1 MSKEIVQVIGREI
14 LDSRGNPTVEVEVL
28 VKDGSL
34 GRAIVP
40 SGASTGIYEALE
52 LRDEDPARYGGK
64 GVQKAVANVSGEI
77 SKVLCGVNVT
87 CQEKIDKRLM
97 EADGTDSKQKLG
109 ANAVLG
115 ASLACARAGAQSY
128 NQPLYRYIGGVA
140 GTLLPMPMMN
150 ILNGGAHADNGID
163 FQEFMIIPTGAG
175 TFKEALRMGCE
186 VFHSL
191 KHVLKAMNM
200 NTAVGD
206 EGGFAP
212 NLSSNEDGLKV
223 IMEAIEKAG
232 YVPGKDICLALD
244 VASSEFYKDGQYI
257 LHGEGNKVFD
267 SQTIAAYYEK
277 LTESYPIVSIEDGC
291 DQDDWEGWKYL
302 TQKLG
307 DRVQL
312 VGDDFFVTNTRR
324 LEEGIRQSA
333 ANAILIKPNQIGTL
347 TETIRAVQMAADAGY
362 GVIMSHRSGESE
374 DTTIADLAV
383 GLNCGQIKTG
393 SLSRTER
400 LAKYNQL
407 LRIEERLGTAARFVN
422 PFKKT
427 FLTH

>member
-1 MSKEIVQVIGREI
+1 MSKEIVQVKGREV
-14 LDSRGNPTVEVEVL
+14 LDSRGNPTVEVEVT
-28 VKDGSL
+28 VKDGSI

-52 LRDEDPARYGGK
+52 LRDGEMDRYGGK
-64 GVQKAVANVSGEI
+64 GVRKAVAHVNDEI
-77 SKVLCGVNVT
+77 AKALCGMRVT
-87 CQEKIDKRLM
+87 CQQEIDARLM
-97 EADGTDSKQKLG
+97 EADGTEAKKNLG

-115 ASLACARAGAQSY
+115 ASLACARAGAQVY
-128 NQPLYRYIGGVA
+128 KQPLYRYIGGVA

-150 ILNGGAHADNGID
+150 ILNGGAHADNSID
-163 FQEFMIIPTGAG
+163 FQEFMIVPVGAE

-191 KHVLKAMNM
+191 KGVLKEMHM

-212 NLSSNEDGLKV
+212 NLSGNEEGLKV
-223 IMEAIEKAG
+223 IMAAIEKAG
-232 YVPGKDICLALD
+232 YVPGKDISLALD
-244 VASSEFYKDGQYI
+244 VASSEFYKDGKYI
-257 LHGEGNKVFD
+257 LSGEGNKVFD
-267 SQTIAAYYEK
+267 SQAITAYYGE
-277 LTESYPIVSIEDGC
+277 LIENYPIVSIEDGC
-291 DQDDWEGWKYL
+291 DQDDWEGWQRL

-307 DRVQL
+307 RKVQL
-312 VGDDFFVTNTRR
+312 VGDDFFVTNTKR
-324 LEEGIRQSA
+324 LEEGIRRSA

-347 TETIRAVQMAADAGY
+347 TETIQAVQMASNNGY
-362 GVIMSHRSGESE
+362 GAIMSHRSGESE

-393 SLSRTER
+393 SLSRTDR

-407 LRIEERLGTAARFVN
+407 LRIEERLGRAARFVN
-422 PFKKT
+422 PFKT
-427 FLTH
+427 T

>member
-1 MSKEIVQVIGREI
+1 MSKEIVQVTGREI

-267 SQTIAAYYEK
+267 SQTITAYYEK

-393 SLSRTER
+393 SLSRTDR

>member
-1 MSKEIVQVIGREI
+1 MSKEIVQVKGREV
-14 LDSRGNPTVEVEVL
+14 LDSRGNPTVEVEVT
-28 VKDGSL
+28 VKDGSI

-52 LRDEDPARYGGK
+52 LRDGEMGRYGGK
-64 GVQKAVANVSGEI
+64 GVRKAVAHVNDEI
-77 SKVLCGVNVT
+77 AKALCGMRVT
-87 CQEKIDKRLM
+87 CQQEIDARLM
-97 EADGTDSKQKLG
+97 EADGTEAKKNLG

-115 ASLACARAGAQSY
+115 ASLACARAGAQVY
-128 NQPLYRYIGGVA
+128 KQPLYRYIGGVA

-150 ILNGGAHADNGID
+150 ILNGGAHADNSID
-163 FQEFMIIPTGAG
+163 FQEFMIVPVGAE

-191 KHVLKAMNM
+191 KGVLKEMHM

-212 NLSSNEDGLKV
+212 NLSGNEEGLKV
-223 IMEAIEKAG
+223 IMAAIEKAG
-232 YVPGKDICLALD
+232 YVPGKDISLALD
-244 VASSEFYKDGQYI
+244 VASSEFYKDGKYI
-257 LHGEGNKVFD
+257 LSGEGNKVFD
-267 SQTIAAYYEK
+267 SQAITAYYGE
-277 LTESYPIVSIEDGC
+277 LIENYPIVSIEDGC
-291 DQDDWEGWKYL
+291 DQDDWEGWQRL

-307 DRVQL
+307 RKVQL
-312 VGDDFFVTNTRR
+312 VGDDFFVTNTKR
-324 LEEGIRQSA
+324 LEEGIRRSA

-347 TETIRAVQMAADAGY
+347 TETIQAVQMASNNGY
-362 GVIMSHRSGESE
+362 GAIMSHRSGESE

-393 SLSRTER
+393 SLSRTDC

-407 LRIEERLGTAARFVN
+407 LRIEERLGRAARFVN
-422 PFKKT
+422 PFKT
-427 FLTH
+427 T

>member
-1 MSKEIVQVIGREI
+1 MSKEIVQVKGREV
-14 LDSRGNPTVEVEVL
+14 LDSRGNPTVEVEVT
-28 VKDGSL
+28 VKDGSI

-52 LRDEDPARYGGK
+52 LRDGEMGRYGGK
-64 GVQKAVANVSGEI
+64 GVRKAVAHVNDEI
-77 SKVLCGVNVT
+77 AKALCGMRVT
-87 CQEKIDKRLM
+87 CQQEIDARLM
-97 EADGTDSKQKLG
+97 EADGTEAKKNLG

-115 ASLACARAGAQSY
+115 ASLACARAGAQVY
-128 NQPLYRYIGGVA
+128 KQPLYRYIGGVA

-150 ILNGGAHADNGID
+150 ILNGGAHADNSID
-163 FQEFMIIPTGAG
+163 FQEFMIVPVGAE

-191 KHVLKAMNM
+191 KGVLKEMHM

-212 NLSSNEDGLKV
+212 NLSGNEEGLKV
-223 IMEAIEKAG
+223 IMAAIEKAG
-232 YVPGKDICLALD
+232 YVLGKDISLALD
-244 VASSEFYKDGQYI
+244 VASSEFYKDGKYI
-257 LHGEGNKVFD
+257 LSGEGNKVFD
-267 SQTIAAYYEK
+267 SQAITAYYGE
-277 LTESYPIVSIEDGC
+277 LIENYPIVSIEDGC
-291 DQDDWEGWKYL
+291 DQDDWEGWQRL

-307 DRVQL
+307 RKVQL
-312 VGDDFFVTNTRR
+312 VGDDFFVTNTKR
-324 LEEGIRQSA
+324 LEEGIRRSA

-347 TETIRAVQMAADAGY
+347 TETIQAVQMASNNGY
-362 GVIMSHRSGESE
+362 GAIMSHRSGESE

-393 SLSRTER
+393 SLSRTDR

-407 LRIEERLGTAARFVN
+407 LRIEERLGRAARFVN
-422 PFKKT
+422 PFKT
-427 FLTH
+427 T

>member
-1 MSKEIVQVIGREI
+1 MSKEIVQVKGREV
-14 LDSRGNPTVEVEVL
+14 LDSRGNPTVEVEVT
-28 VKDGSL
+28 VKDGSI

-52 LRDEDPARYGGK
+52 LRDVEMDRYGGK
-64 GVQKAVANVSGEI
+64 GVRKAVAHVNDEI
-77 SKVLCGVNVT
+77 AKALCGMRVT
-87 CQEKIDKRLM
+87 CQQEIDARLM
-97 EADGTDSKQKLG
+97 EADGTEAKKNLG

-115 ASLACARAGAQSY
+115 ASLACARAGAQVY
-128 NQPLYRYIGGVA
+128 KQPLYRYIGGVA

-150 ILNGGAHADNGID
+150 ILNGGAHADNSID
-163 FQEFMIIPTGAG
+163 FQEFMIVPVGAE

-191 KHVLKAMNM
+191 KGVLKEMHM

-212 NLSSNEDGLKV
+212 NLSGNEEGLKV
-223 IMEAIEKAG
+223 IMAAIEKAG
-232 YVPGKDICLALD
+232 YVPGKDISLALD
-244 VASSEFYKDGQYI
+244 VASSEFYKDGKYI
-257 LHGEGNKVFD
+257 LSSEGNKVFD
-267 SQTIAAYYEK
+267 SQAITAYYGE
-277 LTESYPIVSIEDGC
+277 LIENYPIVSIEDGC
-291 DQDDWEGWKYL
+291 DQDDWEGWQRL

-307 DRVQL
+307 RKVQL
-312 VGDDFFVTNTRR
+312 VGDDFFVTNTKR
-324 LEEGIRQSA
+324 LEEGIRRSA

-347 TETIRAVQMAADAGY
+347 TETIQAVQMASNNGY
-362 GVIMSHRSGESE
+362 GAIMSHRSGESE

-393 SLSRTER
+393 SLSRTDR

-407 LRIEERLGTAARFVN
+407 LRIEERLGRAARFVN
-422 PFKKT
+422 PFKT
-427 FLTH
+427 I

>member
-1 MSKEIVQVIGREI
+1 MSKEIVQVKGREV
-14 LDSRGNPTVEVEVL
+14 LDSRGNPTVEVEVT
-28 VKDGSL
+28 VKDGSI

-52 LRDEDPARYGGK
+52 LRDGEMDRYGGK
-64 GVQKAVANVSGEI
+64 GVRKAVAHVNDEI
-77 SKVLCGVNVT
+77 AKALCGMRVT
-87 CQEKIDKRLM
+87 CQQEIDARLM
-97 EADGTDSKQKLG
+97 EADGTEAKKNLG

-115 ASLACARAGAQSY
+115 ASLACARAGAQVY
-128 NQPLYRYIGGVA
+128 KQPLYRYIGGVA

-150 ILNGGAHADNGID
+150 ILNGGAHADNSID
-163 FQEFMIIPTGAG
+163 FQEFMIVPVGAE

-191 KHVLKAMNM
+191 KGVLKEMHM

-212 NLSSNEDGLKV
+212 NLSGNEEGLKV
-223 IMEAIEKAG
+223 IMAAIEKAG
-232 YVPGKDICLALD
+232 YVPGKDISLALD
-244 VASSEFYKDGQYI
+244 VASSEFYKDGKYI
-257 LHGEGNKVFD
+257 LSGEGNKVFD
-267 SQTIAAYYEK
+267 SQAITAYYGE
-277 LTESYPIVSIEDGC
+277 LIENYPIVSIEDGC
-291 DQDDWEGWKYL
+291 DQDDWEDWQRL

-307 DRVQL
+307 RKVQL
-312 VGDDFFVTNTRR
+312 VGDDFFVTNTKR
-324 LEEGIRQSA
+324 LEEGIRRSA

-347 TETIRAVQMAADAGY
+347 TETIQAVQMASNNGY
-362 GVIMSHRSGESE
+362 GAIMSHRSGESE

-393 SLSRTER
+393 SLSRTDR

-407 LRIEERLGTAARFVN
+407 LRIEERLGRAARFVN
-422 PFKKT
+422 PFRT
-427 FLTH
+427 I

>member
-1 MSKEIVQVIGREI
+1 MMMKEIQEIKGREV
-14 LDSRGNPTVEVEVL
+14 LDSRGNPTVEVEVVL
-28 VKDGSL
+28 RHGIT

-52 LRDEDPARYGGK
+52 LRDGDKKRYGGK
-64 GVQKAVANVSGEI
+64 GVKKAVKHVNENIA
-77 SKVLCGVNVT
+77 KALCGTDVT
-87 CQEKIDKRLM
+87 KQQEIDEKLL
-97 EADGTDSKQKLG
+97 EVDGTEAKKNLG
-109 ANAVLG
+109 ANAILG
-115 ASLACARAGAQSY
+115 VSLACARAGAAFY
-128 NQPLYRYIGGVA
+128 HMPVYRYIGGIS

-163 FQEFMIIPTGAG
+163 FQEFMIIPTGAKC
-175 TFKEALRMGCE
+175 FSEALRMGSE

-191 KHVLKAMNM
+191 KSVLGGMGL

-212 NLSSNEDGLKV
+212 DLASNEDGLKV

-232 YVPGKDICLALD
+232 YEPGRDVCIALD
-244 VASSEFYKDGQYI
+244 VASSEFYKDGNYI
-257 LHGEGNKVFD
+257 LYGENNKIFD
-267 SQTIAAYYEK
+267 SQEISEYYEMLVSK
-277 LTESYPIVSIEDGC
+277 YPIVSIEDGC
-291 DQDDWEGWKYL
+291 DQDDWDGWKNL
-302 TQKLG
+302 TSRLG
-307 DRVQL
+307 KKIQL

-324 LEEGIRQSA
+324 LQEGIGQRA

-347 TETIRAVQMAADAGY
+347 TETIQAVQLAGGAGY
-362 GVIMSHRSGESE
+362 NAVMSHRSGESE

-393 SLSRTER
+393 SLSRTDR

-407 LRIEERLGTAARFVN
+407 LRIEEELGKGARFEN
-422 PFKKT
+422 PFIDKIR
-427 FLTH
+427 

>member
-1 MSKEIVQVIGREI
+1 M
-14 LDSRGNPTVEVEVL
+14 EVL

-175 TFKEALRMGCE
+175 TFKEALE
-186 VFHSL
+186 WAVKSFIL
-191 KHVLKAMNM
+191 LNM
-200 NTAVGD
+200 
-206 EGGFAP
+206 F
-212 NLSSNEDGLKV
+212 
-223 IMEAIEKAG
+223 
-232 YVPGKDICLALD
+232 
-244 VASSEFYKDGQYI
+244 
-257 LHGEGNKVFD
+257 
-267 SQTIAAYYEK
+267 
-277 LTESYPIVSIEDGC
+277 
-291 DQDDWEGWKYL
+291 
-302 TQKLG
+302 
-307 DRVQL
+307 
-312 VGDDFFVTNTRR
+312 
-324 LEEGIRQSA
+324 
-333 ANAILIKPNQIGTL
+333 
-347 TETIRAVQMAADAGY
+347 
-362 GVIMSHRSGESE
+362 
-374 DTTIADLAV
+374 
-383 GLNCGQIKTG
+383 
-393 SLSRTER
+393 
-400 LAKYNQL
+400 
-407 LRIEERLGTAARFVN
+407 
-422 PFKKT
+422 
-427 FLTH
+427 

>member
-1 MSKEIVQVIGREI
+1 MSKEIVQVKGREV
-14 LDSRGNPTVEVEVL
+14 LDSRGNPTVEVEVT
-28 VKDGSL
+28 VKDGSV

-52 LRDEDPARYGGK
+52 LRDEEMGRYGGK
-64 GVQKAVANVSGEI
+64 GVRKAVAHVNDEI
-77 SKVLCGVNVT
+77 AKALCGMRVT
-87 CQEKIDKRLM
+87 CQQEIDARLM
-97 EADGTDSKQKLG
+97 EADGTEAKKNLG

-115 ASLACARAGAQSY
+115 ASLACARAGAQVY
-128 NQPLYRYIGGVA
+128 KQPLYRYIGGVA

-150 ILNGGAHADNGID
+150 ILNGGAHADNSID
-163 FQEFMIIPTGAG
+163 FQEFMIVPVGAE

-191 KHVLKAMNM
+191 KGVLKEMHM

-212 NLSSNEDGLKV
+212 NLSGNEEGLKV
-223 IMEAIEKAG
+223 IMAAIEKAG
-232 YVPGKDICLALD
+232 YVPGKDISLALD
-244 VASSEFYKDGQYI
+244 VASSEFYKDGKYI
-257 LHGEGNKVFD
+257 LSSEGNKVFD
-267 SQTIAAYYEK
+267 SQAITAYYGE
-277 LTESYPIVSIEDGC
+277 LIENYPIVSIEDGC
-291 DQDDWEGWKYL
+291 DQDDWEGWQRL

-307 DRVQL
+307 RKVQL
-312 VGDDFFVTNTRR
+312 VGDDFFVTNTKR
-324 LEEGIRQSA
+324 LEEGIRRSA

-347 TETIRAVQMAADAGY
+347 TETIQAVQMASNNGY
-362 GVIMSHRSGESE
+362 GAIMSHRSGESE

-393 SLSRTER
+393 SLSRTDR

-407 LRIEERLGTAARFVN
+407 LRIEERLGRAARFVN
-422 PFKKT
+422 PFKT
-427 FLTH
+427 I

>member
-1 MSKEIVQVIGREI
+1 MSKEIVQVKGREV
-14 LDSRGNPTVEVEVL
+14 LDSRGNPTVEVEVT
-28 VKDGSL
+28 VKDGSV

-52 LRDEDPARYGGK
+52 LRDEEMGRYGGK
-64 GVQKAVANVSGEI
+64 GVRKAVAHVNDEI
-77 SKVLCGVNVT
+77 AKALCGMRVT
-87 CQEKIDKRLM
+87 CQQEIDARLM
-97 EADGTDSKQKLG
+97 EADGTEAKKNLG

-115 ASLACARAGAQSY
+115 ASLACARAGAQVY
-128 NQPLYRYIGGVA
+128 KQPLYRYIGGVA

-150 ILNGGAHADNGID
+150 ILNGGAHADNSID
-163 FQEFMIIPTGAG
+163 FQEFMIVPVGAE

-191 KHVLKAMNM
+191 KGVLKEMHM

-212 NLSSNEDGLKV
+212 NLSGNEEGLKV
-223 IMEAIEKAG
+223 IMAAIEKAG
-232 YVPGKDICLALD
+232 YVPGKDISLALD
-244 VASSEFYKDGQYI
+244 VASSEFYKDGKYI
-257 LHGEGNKVFD
+257 LSSEGNKVFD
-267 SQTIAAYYEK
+267 SQAITAYYGE
-277 LTESYPIVSIEDGC
+277 LIENYPIVSIEDGC
-291 DQDDWEGWKYL
+291 DQDDWEGWQRL

-307 DRVQL
+307 RKVQL
-312 VGDDFFVTNTRR
+312 VGDDFFVTNTKR
-324 LEEGIRQSA
+324 LEEGIRRSA

-347 TETIRAVQMAADAGY
+347 TETIQAVQMASNNGY
-362 GVIMSHRSGESE
+362 GAIMSHRSGESE

-393 SLSRTER
+393 SLSRTDR

-407 LRIEERLGTAARFVN
+407 LRIEERLGRAARFVN
-422 PFKKT
+422 PFKT
-427 FLTH
+427 T

>member
-1 MSKEIVQVIGREI
+1 MSKEIVQVKGREV
-14 LDSRGNPTVEVEVL
+14 LDSRGNPTVEVEVT
-28 VKDGSL
+28 VKDGSI

-52 LRDEDPARYGGK
+52 LRDGEMGRYGGK
-64 GVQKAVANVSGEI
+64 GVRKAVAHVNDEI
-77 SKVLCGVNVT
+77 AKALCGMRVT
-87 CQEKIDKRLM
+87 CQQEIDARLM
-97 EADGTDSKQKLG
+97 EADGTEAKKNLG

-115 ASLACARAGAQSY
+115 ASLACARAGAQVY
-128 NQPLYRYIGGVA
+128 KQPLYRYIGGVA

-150 ILNGGAHADNGID
+150 ILNGGAHADNSID
-163 FQEFMIIPTGAG
+163 FQEFMIVPVGAE

-191 KHVLKAMNM
+191 KGVLKEMHM

-212 NLSSNEDGLKV
+212 NLSGNEEGLKV
-223 IMEAIEKAG
+223 IMAAIEKAG
-232 YVPGKDICLALD
+232 YVPGKDISLALD
-244 VASSEFYKDGQYI
+244 VASSEFYKDGKYI
-257 LHGEGNKVFD
+257 LSGEGNKVFD
-267 SQTIAAYYEK
+267 SQAITAYYGE
-277 LTESYPIVSIEDGC
+277 LIENYPIVSIEDGC
-291 DQDDWEGWKYL
+291 DQDDWEGWQRL

-307 DRVQL
+307 RKVQL
-312 VGDDFFVTNTRR
+312 VGDDFFVTNTKR
-324 LEEGIRQSA
+324 LEEGIRRSA

-347 TETIRAVQMAADAGY
+347 TETIQAVQMASNNGY
-362 GVIMSHRSGESE
+362 GAIMSHRSGESE

-393 SLSRTER
+393 SLSRTDR

-407 LRIEERLGTAARFVN
+407 LRIEERLGRAARFVN
-422 PFKKT
+422 PVKT
-427 FLTH
+427 T

>member
-1 MSKEIVQVIGREI
+1 MSKEIVQVKGREV
-14 LDSRGNPTVEVEVL
+14 LDSRGNPTVEVEVT
-28 VKDGSL
+28 VKDGSI

-52 LRDEDPARYGGK
+52 LRDVEMDRYGGK
-64 GVQKAVANVSGEI
+64 GVRKAVAHVNDEI
-77 SKVLCGVNVT
+77 AKALCGMRVT
-87 CQEKIDKRLM
+87 CQQEIDARLM
-97 EADGTDSKQKLG
+97 EADGTEAKKNLG

-115 ASLACARAGAQSY
+115 ASLACARAGAQVY
-128 NQPLYRYIGGVA
+128 KQPLYRYIGGVA

-150 ILNGGAHADNGID
+150 ILNGGAHADNSID
-163 FQEFMIIPTGAG
+163 FQEFMIVPVGAE

-191 KHVLKAMNM
+191 KGVLKEMHM

-212 NLSSNEDGLKV
+212 NLSGNEEGLKV
-223 IMEAIEKAG
+223 IMAAIEKAG
-232 YVPGKDICLALD
+232 YVPGKDISLALD
-244 VASSEFYKDGQYI
+244 VASSEFYKDGKYI
-257 LHGEGNKVFD
+257 LSGEGNKVFD
-267 SQTIAAYYEK
+267 SQAITAYYGE
-277 LTESYPIVSIEDGC
+277 LIENYPIVSIEDGC
-291 DQDDWEGWKYL
+291 DQDDWEGWQRL

-307 DRVQL
+307 RKVQL
-312 VGDDFFVTNTRR
+312 VGDDFFVTNTKR
-324 LEEGIRQSA
+324 LEEGIRRSA

-347 TETIRAVQMAADAGY
+347 TETIQAVQMASNNGY
-362 GVIMSHRSGESE
+362 GAIMSHRSGESE

-393 SLSRTER
+393 SLSRTDR

-407 LRIEERLGTAARFVN
+407 LRIEERLGRAARFVN
-422 PFKKT
+422 PFKT
-427 FLTH
+427 I

>member
-1 MSKEIVQVIGREI
+1 MSKEIVQVKGREV
-14 LDSRGNPTVEVEVL
+14 LDSRGNPTVEVEVT
-28 VKDGSL
+28 VKDGSI

-52 LRDEDPARYGGK
+52 LRDGEMGRYGGK
-64 GVQKAVANVSGEI
+64 GVRKAVAHVNDEI
-77 SKVLCGVNVT
+77 AKALCGMRVT
-87 CQEKIDKRLM
+87 CQQEIDARLM
-97 EADGTDSKQKLG
+97 EADGTEAKKNLG

-115 ASLACARAGAQSY
+115 ASLACARAGAQVY
-128 NQPLYRYIGGVA
+128 KQPLYRYIGGVA

-150 ILNGGAHADNGID
+150 ILNGGAHADNSID
-163 FQEFMIIPTGAG
+163 FQEFMIVPVGAE

-191 KHVLKAMNM
+191 KGVLKEMHM

-212 NLSSNEDGLKV
+212 NLSGNEEGLKV
-223 IMEAIEKAG
+223 IMAAIEKAG
-232 YVPGKDICLALD
+232 YVPGKDISLALD
-244 VASSEFYKDGQYI
+244 VASSEFYKDGKYI
-257 LHGEGNKVFD
+257 LSGEGNKVFD
-267 SQTIAAYYEK
+267 SQAITAYYGE
-277 LTESYPIVSIEDGC
+277 LIENYPIVSIEDGC
-291 DQDDWEGWKYL
+291 DQDDWEGWQRL

-307 DRVQL
+307 RKVQL
-312 VGDDFFVTNTRR
+312 VGDDFFVTNTKR
-324 LEEGIRQSA
+324 LEEGIRRSA

-347 TETIRAVQMAADAGY
+347 TETIQAVQMASNNGY
-362 GVIMSHRSGESE
+362 GAIMSHRSGESE

-393 SLSRTER
+393 SLSRTDR

-407 LRIEERLGTAARFVN
+407 LRIEERLGRAARFVN
-422 PFKKT
+422 PFKT
-427 FLTH
+427 I

>member
-1 MSKEIVQVIGREI
+1 MRFFMSKEIVQVKGREV
-14 LDSRGNPTVEVEVL
+14 LDSRGNPTVEVEVT
-28 VKDGSL
+28 VKDGSI

-52 LRDEDPARYGGK
+52 LRDGEMGRYGGK
-64 GVQKAVANVSGEI
+64 GVRKAVAHVNDEI
-77 SKVLCGVNVT
+77 AKALCGMRVT
-87 CQEKIDKRLM
+87 CQQEIDARLM
-97 EADGTDSKQKLG
+97 EADGTEAKKNLG

-115 ASLACARAGAQSY
+115 ASLACARAGAQVY
-128 NQPLYRYIGGVA
+128 KQPLYRYIGGVA

-150 ILNGGAHADNGID
+150 ILNGGAHADNSID
-163 FQEFMIIPTGAG
+163 FQEFMIVPVGAE

-191 KHVLKAMNM
+191 KGVLKEMHM

-212 NLSSNEDGLKV
+212 NLSGNEEGLKV
-223 IMEAIEKAG
+223 IMAAIEKAG
-232 YVPGKDICLALD
+232 YVPGKDISLALD
-244 VASSEFYKDGQYI
+244 VASSEFYKDGKYI
-257 LHGEGNKVFD
+257 LSGEGNKVFD
-267 SQTIAAYYEK
+267 SQAITAYYGE
-277 LTESYPIVSIEDGC
+277 LIENYPIVSIEDGC
-291 DQDDWEGWKYL
+291 DQDDWEGWQRL

-307 DRVQL
+307 RKVQL
-312 VGDDFFVTNTRR
+312 VGDDFFVTNTKR
-324 LEEGIRQSA
+324 LEEGIRRSA

-347 TETIRAVQMAADAGY
+347 TETIQAVQMASNNGY
-362 GVIMSHRSGESE
+362 GAIMSHRSGESE

-393 SLSRTER
+393 SLSRTDR

-407 LRIEERLGTAARFVN
+407 LRIEERLGRAARFVN
-422 PFKKT
+422 PFKT
-427 FLTH
+427 T

>member
-1 MSKEIVQVIGREI
+1 MSKEIVQVKGREV
-14 LDSRGNPTVEVEVL
+14 LDSRGNPTVEVEVT
-28 VKDGSL
+28 VKDGSI

-52 LRDEDPARYGGK
+52 LRDGEMGRYGGK
-64 GVQKAVANVSGEI
+64 GVRKAVAHVNDEI
-77 SKVLCGVNVT
+77 AKALCGMRVT
-87 CQEKIDKRLM
+87 CQQEIDARLM
-97 EADGTDSKQKLG
+97 EADGTEAKKNLG

-115 ASLACARAGAQSY
+115 ASLACARAGAQVY
-128 NQPLYRYIGGVA
+128 KQPLYRYIGGVA

-150 ILNGGAHADNGID
+150 ILNGGAHADNSID
-163 FQEFMIIPTGAG
+163 FQEFMIVPVGAE

-191 KHVLKAMNM
+191 KGVLKEMHM

-212 NLSSNEDGLKV
+212 NLSGNEEGLKV
-223 IMEAIEKAG
+223 IMAAIEKAG
-232 YVPGKDICLALD
+232 YVPGKDISLALD
-244 VASSEFYKDGQYI
+244 VASSEFYKDGKYI
-257 LHGEGNKVFD
+257 LSGEGNKVFD
-267 SQTIAAYYEK
+267 SQAITAYYGE
-277 LTESYPIVSIEDGC
+277 LIENYPIVSIEDGC
-291 DQDDWEGWKYL
+291 DQDDWEGWQRL

-307 DRVQL
+307 RKVQL
-312 VGDDFFVTNTRR
+312 VGAVFFVTNTKR
-324 LEEGIRQSA
+324 LEEGIRRSA

-347 TETIRAVQMAADAGY
+347 TETIQAVQMASNNGY
-362 GVIMSHRSGESE
+362 GAIMSHRSGESE

-393 SLSRTER
+393 SLSRTDR

-407 LRIEERLGTAARFVN
+407 LRIEERLGRAARFVN
-422 PFKKT
+422 PFKT
-427 FLTH
+427 T

>member
-1 MSKEIVQVIGREI
+1 MSKEIVQVKGREV
-14 LDSRGNPTVEVEVL
+14 LDSRGNPTVEVEVT
-28 VKDGSL
+28 VKDGSI

-52 LRDEDPARYGGK
+52 LRDVEMDRYGGK
-64 GVQKAVANVSGEI
+64 GVRKAVAHVNDEI
-77 SKVLCGVNVT
+77 AKALCGMRVT
-87 CQEKIDKRLM
+87 CQQEIDARLM
-97 EADGTDSKQKLG
+97 EADGTEAKKNLG

-115 ASLACARAGAQSY
+115 ASLACARAGAQVY
-128 NQPLYRYIGGVA
+128 KQPLYRYIGGVA

-150 ILNGGAHADNGID
+150 ILNGGAHADNSIG
-163 FQEFMIIPTGAG
+163 FQEFMIVPVGAE

-191 KHVLKAMNM
+191 KGVLKEMHM

-212 NLSSNEDGLKV
+212 NLSGNEEGLKV
-223 IMEAIEKAG
+223 IMAAIEKAG
-232 YVPGKDICLALD
+232 YVPGKDISLALD
-244 VASSEFYKDGQYI
+244 VASSEFYKDGKYI
-257 LHGEGNKVFD
+257 LSGEGNKVFD
-267 SQTIAAYYEK
+267 SQAITAYYSE
-277 LTESYPIVSIEDGC
+277 LIENYPIVSIEDGC
-291 DQDDWEGWKYL
+291 DQDDWEGWQRL

-307 DRVQL
+307 RKVQL
-312 VGDDFFVTNTRR
+312 VGDDFFVTNTKR
-324 LEEGIRQSA
+324 LEEGIRRSA

-347 TETIRAVQMAADAGY
+347 TETIQAVQMASNNGY
-362 GVIMSHRSGESE
+362 GAIMSHRSGESE

-393 SLSRTER
+393 SLSRTDR

-407 LRIEERLGTAARFVN
+407 LRIEERLGRAARFVN
-422 PFKKT
+422 PFKT
-427 FLTH
+427 I

>member
-1 MSKEIVQVIGREI
+1 MSKEIVQVKGREV
-14 LDSRGNPTVEVEVL
+14 LDSRGNPTVEVEVT
-28 VKDGSL
+28 VKDGSI

-52 LRDEDPARYGGK
+52 LRDGEMDRYGGK
-64 GVQKAVANVSGEI
+64 GVRKAVAHVNDEI
-77 SKVLCGVNVT
+77 AKALCGMRVT
-87 CQEKIDKRLM
+87 CQQEIDARLM
-97 EADGTDSKQKLG
+97 EADGTEAKKNLG

-115 ASLACARAGAQSY
+115 ASLACARAGAQVY
-128 NQPLYRYIGGVA
+128 KQPLYRYIGGVA

-150 ILNGGAHADNGID
+150 ILNGGAHADNSID
-163 FQEFMIIPTGAG
+163 FHEFMIVPVGAE

-191 KHVLKAMNM
+191 KGVLKEMHM

-212 NLSSNEDGLKV
+212 NLSGNEEGLKV
-223 IMEAIEKAG
+223 IMAAIEKAG
-232 YVPGKDICLALD
+232 YVPGKDISLALD
-244 VASSEFYKDGQYI
+244 VASSEFYKDGKYI
-257 LHGEGNKVFD
+257 LSGEGNKVFD
-267 SQTIAAYYEK
+267 SQAITAYYGE
-277 LTESYPIVSIEDGC
+277 LIENYPIVSIEDGC
-291 DQDDWEGWKYL
+291 DQDDWEGWQRL

-307 DRVQL
+307 RKVQL
-312 VGDDFFVTNTRR
+312 VGDDFFVTNTKR
-324 LEEGIRQSA
+324 LEEGIRRSA

-347 TETIRAVQMAADAGY
+347 TETIQAVQIASNNGY
-362 GVIMSHRSGESE
+362 GAIMSHRSGESE

-393 SLSRTER
+393 SLSRTDR

-407 LRIEERLGTAARFVN
+407 LRIEERLGRAARFVN
-422 PFKKT
+422 PFKT
-427 FLTH
+427 T